1 MLILALD
8 TSSPWTSCALV
19 DPDLGVVAESLHA
32 PPAKAGEILPGALV
46 DLCGGDLS
54 RVDALAVGLG
64 PGSFTG
70 LRVGLAALK
79 AIAYARE
86 LPLAGV
92 SSLRALALS
101 AQRADVVVPT
111 LEARRGELYASAV
124 DGGGTVVLPETV
136 MPASSLPAFVE
147 RLHGPATVVGP
158 GARANLASLGRLTV
172 LDEPVAPLARSVA
185 QLCAAALRGARHDR
199 AAVFAL
205 APEYLSTPAAEVTL
219 SEGRLGGLPRR
230 PMP

>member
-8 TSSPWTSCALV
+8 TSTPWTSCALV
-19 DPDLGVVAESLHA
+19 DADRGVVAESLHT

-46 DLCGGDLS
+46 DLCGGDLA

-92 SSLRALALS
+92 SSLRALAL
-101 AQRADVVVPT
+101 AALQGGLVVPT
-111 LEARRGELYASAV
+111 LEARRGELYASAMEG
-124 DGGGTVVLPETV
+124 DSTVVPETV
-136 MPASSLPAFVE
+136 MPAASLPAFVE
-147 RLHGPATVVGP
+147 RLRRAATVVGP
-158 GARANLASLGRLTV
+158 GARANRASLGGLPIV
-172 LDEPVAPLARSVA
+172 DEPVAPLARCVA
-185 QLCAAALRGARHDR
+185 QLCAAALRGARYDR
-199 AAVFAL
+199 DAVFAL
-205 APEYLSTPAAEVTL
+205 APEYRSAPTAEVAL
-219 SEGRLGGLPRR
+219 AEGRVGGLPR
-230 PMP
+230 

>member
-8 TSSPWTSCALV
+8 TSTPWTSCALV
-19 DPDLGVVAESLHA
+19 DPDRGVVAESLHS

-46 DLCGGDLS
+46 DLCEGDLS

-92 SSLRALALS
+92 SSLRALALG
-101 AQRADVVVPT
+101 AQRTGLVVPT
-111 LEARRGELYASAV
+111 LEARRGELYASAIE
-124 DGGGTVVLPETV
+124 GEATVVPETV
-136 MPASSLPAFVE
+136 MPAASLPAFVE
-147 RLHGPATVVGP
+147 KLRRPATVVGP
-158 GARANLASLGRLTV
+158 GARANRAALGGLAV
-172 LDEPVAPLARSVA
+172 LDEPVAPLARWVA
-185 QLCAAALRGARHDR
+185 QLCAAGLRGARYDR
-199 AAVFAL
+199 DAVFAL
-205 APEYLSTPAAEVTL
+205 APEYLSAPAAEIAL
-219 SEGRLGGLPRR
+219 AEGRVGGLPGQKAT
-230 PMP
+230 P

>member
-19 DPDLGVVAESLHA
+19 DPDSGVVAESLHA

-54 RVDALAVGLG
+54 RVGALAVGIG

-70 LRVGLAALK
+70 LRVGLASLK
-79 AIAYARE
+79 TIAYARE

-101 AQRADVVVPT
+101 VRGAGLVVPT
-111 LEARRGELYASAV
+111 LEARRGELYACAV
-124 DGGGTVVLPETV
+124 EGGTTVVPETV
-136 MPASSLPAFVE
+136 MPASSLPGFV
-147 RLHGPATVVGP
+147 RNLQRPATVVGP
-158 GARANLASLGRLTV
+158 GARANRALLGGLPV
-172 LDEPVAPLARSVA
+172 QDEPVAPLARSVA
-185 QLCAAALRGARHDR
+185 QLCAAGLRGARYDR
-199 AAVFAL
+199 DAVFAL
-205 APEYLSTPAAEVTL
+205 APEYLMASAAEVAL
-219 SEGRLGGLPRR
+219 AEGRVGGLPR
-230 PMP
+230 